1 MTDVFSLKIGGF
13 AGQGVK
19 SSGLLFSKF
28 AVDSGYNIYN
38 YVEYPSLI
46 KGGHNVIQVNIS
58 KDAVLGPSVK
68 TDFLIALNQETVGL
82 HLSELTSKAKILC
95 DADTNIPKLPAGV
108 TLFKVPLSKLAKD
121 SGGGE
126 LLGNTVALGAAA
138 ALLGG
143 TLKILSNL
151 TNKEYEGQ
159 RFAEN
164 NLEAAAL
171 GFRYVLENYSSKRI
185 DLLRYSKS
193 DPKIVLNGNGA
204 VALGAMSAK
213 MEFSAIYPM
222 SPISG
227 ILHIL
232 AKKQKE
238 YGYIYMQPE
247 DEISGINMAIGASFA
262 GKRSMVATSGGGF
275 CLMTEGLGLA
285 GMTETPLVI
294 VEGMR
299 GAPATGLPTWSEQG
313 DLQFVLHAHQGE
325 FPRIVLAPGD
335 LTEAFYLTME
345 AFNLADRY
353 QTPVIILMDKNIC
366 DNDQSAPE
374 FDISGYKIDRG
385 KFTAEKVKDY
395 MRYKLSEDGVSLRT
409 VPGSGNFFIAN
420 SDEHDEFGYSSEDA
434 ENRIS
439 QMRKRMEKLES
450 CAKFDMPKPVLFG
463 PEKAD
468 VTIVSWG
475 SNKGSILQAL
485 KKFPD
490 VNYLHIVRMNPFP
503 SDAVKRIL
511 RGAHHIIDMECN
523 YTGQLASLILEKT
536 GIEIKDKFL
545 KYDGRPI
552 FVEEV
557 EDKIESVLKG
567 GK

>member
-126 LLGNTVALGAAA
+126 LLSNTVALGAAA

-366 DNDQSAPE
+366 DNDQGVPE

-409 VPGSGNFFIAN
+409 VPGSGNFFISN
-420 SDEHDEFGYSSEDA
+420 SDEHDELGYSSEDA

-439 QMRKRMEKLES
+439 QMKKRMAKLES
-450 CAKFDMPKPVLFG
+450 CAKFDMPKPVLLG

>member
-1 MTDVFSLKIGGF
+1 M
-13 AGQGVK
+13 
-19 SSGLLFSKF
+19 
-28 AVDSGYNIYN
+28 
-38 YVEYPSLI
+38 
-46 KGGHNVIQVNIS
+46 
-58 KDAVLGPSVK
+58 
-68 TDFLIALNQETVGL
+68 
-82 HLSELTSKAKILC
+82 
-95 DADTNIPKLPAGV
+95 
-108 TLFKVPLSKLAKD
+108 
-121 SGGGE
+121 
-126 LLGNTVALGAAA
+126 
-138 ALLGG
+138 
-143 TLKILSNL
+143 
-151 TNKEYEGQ
+151 
-159 RFAEN
+159 
-164 NLEAAAL
+164 
-171 GFRYVLENYSSKRI
+171 
-185 DLLRYSKS
+185 
-193 DPKIVLNGNGA
+193 
-204 VALGAMSAK
+204 
-213 MEFSAIYPM
+213 
-222 SPISG
+222 
-227 ILHIL
+227 
-232 AKKQKE
+232 
-238 YGYIYMQPE
+238 
-247 DEISGINMAIGASFA
+247 
-262 GKRSMVATSGGGF
+262 ATSGGGF

-366 DNDQSAPE
+366 DNDQGVPE

-409 VPGSGNFFIAN
+409 VPGSGNFFISN
-420 SDEHDEFGYSSEDA
+420 SDEHDELGYSSEDA

-439 QMRKRMEKLES
+439 QMKKRMAKLES
-450 CAKFDMPKPVLFG
+450 CAKFDMPKPVLLG

>member
-1 MTDVFSLKIGGF
+1 M
-13 AGQGVK
+13 
-19 SSGLLFSKF
+19 
-28 AVDSGYNIYN
+28 
-38 YVEYPSLI
+38 
-46 KGGHNVIQVNIS
+46 
-58 KDAVLGPSVK
+58 GPSVK

-126 LLGNTVALGAAA
+126 LLSNTVALGAAA

-262 GKRSMVATSGGGF
+262 GKGVWWRH
-275 CLMTEGLGLA
+275 
-285 GMTETPLVI
+285 LVG
-294 VEGMR
+294 V
-299 GAPATGLPTWSEQG
+299 
-313 DLQFVLHAHQGE
+313 FVL
-325 FPRIVLAPGD
+325 
-335 LTEAFYLTME
+335 
-345 AFNLADRY
+345 
-353 QTPVIILMDKNIC
+353 
-366 DNDQSAPE
+366 
-374 FDISGYKIDRG
+374 
-385 KFTAEKVKDY
+385 
-395 MRYKLSEDGVSLRT
+395 
-409 VPGSGNFFIAN
+409 
-420 SDEHDEFGYSSEDA
+420 
-434 ENRIS
+434 
-439 QMRKRMEKLES
+439 
-450 CAKFDMPKPVLFG
+450 
-463 PEKAD
+463 
-468 VTIVSWG
+468 
-475 SNKGSILQAL
+475 
-485 KKFPD
+485 
-490 VNYLHIVRMNPFP
+490 
-503 SDAVKRIL
+503 
-511 RGAHHIIDMECN
+511 
-523 YTGQLASLILEKT
+523 
-536 GIEIKDKFL
+536 
-545 KYDGRPI
+545 
-552 FVEEV
+552 
-557 EDKIESVLKG
+557 
-567 GK
+567 